1 MYIFVSEAKYNEFSN
16 NQFKNMEYIR
26 EKERGFDYIE
36 NIYVPGTFEVE
47 IPENVTKKI
56 YVYVTLDLEDKDV
69 KNIYEKEKQRIR
81 NLEKE
86 NEFEYMFEKEEY
98 LKGKDS
104 VIRLETFKK
113 NMTISSDQFI
123 ITDGKFKNIIAGYPW
138 FLDWMRDTMISFE
151 GLLLKTKRYDDA
163 LSVIMSVIEKTEMS
177 KRYIKEMGIVDDI
190 TMIPNTF
197 DEYTLKPLF
206 NSVDSS
212 LLFFEVVYKYIMY
225 RLKEQKVKQLERKYN

>member
-1 MYIFVSEAKYNEFSN
+1 
-16 NQFKNMEYIR
+16 
-26 EKERGFDYIE
+26 
-36 NIYVPGTFEVE
+36 
-47 IPENVTKKI
+47 
-56 YVYVTLDLEDKDV
+56 
-69 KNIYEKEKQRIR
+69 
-81 NLEKE
+81 
-86 NEFEYMFEKEEY
+86 MFEKEEY
-98 LKGKDS
+98 LKGKES
-104 VIRLETFKK
+104 VIRLEKFKK
-113 NMTISSDQFI
+113 NMTISADQFI
-123 ITDGKFKNIIAGYPW
+123 ITEDKFKNIIAGYPW

-177 KRYIKEMGIVDDI
+177 KRFIKEMGIVDNI